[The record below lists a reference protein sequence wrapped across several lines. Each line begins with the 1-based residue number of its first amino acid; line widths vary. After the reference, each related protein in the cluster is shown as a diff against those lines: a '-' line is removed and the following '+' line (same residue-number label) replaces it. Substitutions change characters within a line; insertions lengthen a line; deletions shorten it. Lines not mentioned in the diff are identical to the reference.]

1 MMPFELLIA
10 VLSLD
15 SAPVVCTVLPYSWL
29 LIGEI
34 FFFYLFVIDKYVL
47 RPLGKLLPPS
57 NFFSTHF
64 QLMLLCAF

>member
-15 SAPVVCTVLPYSWL
+15 SAPVVCTVLPNSWL

-34 FFFYLFVIDKYVL
+34 FFFYLFVIDKYVFTAVRKTL
-47 RPLGKLLPPS
+47 TPL
-57 NFFSTHF
+57 
-64 QLMLLCAF
+64 